1 MKFYQKF
8 LALNELGNDQVSIS
22 ERELEKMLRDIVGPD
37 DWAKDIEKVK
47 KDLKEV
53 NQ

>member
-8 LALNELGNDQVSIS
+8 LALNELGNDEVSKS
-22 ERELEKMLRDIVGPD
+22 EKEVQRMLRDIVGPD

-47 KDLKEV
+47 QDLKEL
-53 NQ
+53 N